1 MTQVSRFK
9 MDKEVADTVAQVFL
23 ETMVKIKDKKVAR
36 DVLSE
41 LLSKTE
47 IIMLSKRLA
56 IVYLL
61 EKNYSQREISRVLKV
76 SLATVAKMNA
86 IARDE
91 TGIYKII
98 KSILMD
104 EEVKL
109 FFHSL
114 DMTLSKIII
123 PKIGRRH
130 KMNEF

>member
-1 MTQVSRFK
+1 MTQVSKFK
-9 MDKEVADTVAQVFL
+9 MDKEVADKVAQVFL
-23 ETMVKIKDKKVAR
+23 ETIVKIKNKNVAR

-61 EKNYSQREISRVLKV
+61 EKDYSQREISRVLKV
-76 SLATVAKMNA
+76 SLSTVAKMNA
-86 IARDE
+86 ITRDD

-104 EEVKL
+104 EEIKA

-114 DMTLSKIII
+114 DKTLSKLII

-130 KMNEF
+130 KLNDF